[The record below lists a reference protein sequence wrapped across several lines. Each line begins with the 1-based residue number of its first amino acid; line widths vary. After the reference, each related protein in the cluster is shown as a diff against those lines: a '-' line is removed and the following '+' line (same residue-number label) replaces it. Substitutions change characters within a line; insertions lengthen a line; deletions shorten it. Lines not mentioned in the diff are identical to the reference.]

1 MAGGEIRS
9 NTDTG
14 LLKIVACVC
23 MVIDH
28 VGLVFF
34 SGTPWYTPMRAVGR
48 VAFPIFAYCIAVGCR
63 YTRNIGLYA
72 LRLLLL
78 GILVQPLYMP
88 AMKHVPIGA
97 FDWGSNF
104 YRLDKIYDFFFS
116 GRLNILFSLTAG
128 VLILWTL
135 RDKKYILTALVCL
148 GCYLIES
155 RLDYGLKG
163 LLLMVL
169 FYAFLDRPI
178 TSLVWVGL
186 LMVHWGMPSL
196 FGQWN
201 TRHVLQIYALTA
213 LPLIYA
219 PIHTRLRLNKFFFYA
234 FYPGHLLVIYLIQRF
249 M

>member
-23 MVIDH
+23 MIIDH

-34 SGTPWYTPMRAVGR
+34 SGTPYYTPMRIIGR
-48 VAFPIFAYCIAVGCR
+48 VAFPIFAYCMAVGCR
-63 YTRNIGLYA
+63 YTRNIFLYA

-78 GILVQPLYMP
+78 AVLVQPLYMA
-88 AMKHVPIGA
+88 AMKHVQIGV
-97 FDWGSNF
+97 FDWSANF
-104 YRLDKIYDFFFS
+104 YRLDKIYEFYYS
-116 GRLNILFSLTAG
+116 GRLNILFSLFAG
-128 VLILWTL
+128 LLILWTI
-135 RDKKYILTALVCL
+135 RDKKYALTAVVGL
-148 GCYLIES
+148 GCYLLQN

-163 LLLMVL
+163 LMLMTM
-169 FYAFLDRPI
+169 FYCFLDRPL
-178 TSLVWVGL
+178 TSILWVGL
-186 LMVHWGMPSL
+186 LMVHWGMPNL
-196 FGQWN
+196 LGQWK
-201 TRHVLQIYALTA
+201 TSHVLQLYALMA

-219 PIHTRLRLNKFFFYA
+219 PIHTRIKLNKYLFYA